1 MAYNIVKHRRGTTQE
16 WLEIDLI
23 PEDGELVVEECAD
36 GTRKCKIGN
45 GLYSFTKLPY
55 VDDATRVQL
64 LDELDKLRDEFT
76 DKLDRASTSI
86 TEQLKADKLELE
98 SSITSTK
105 AILDES
111 ILSAA
116 NKAAGGVQTALNQ
129 KLDTAQKTLQ
139 ASIKAVD
146 AKVDEKVDLVLKAAE
161 TAHTDLSEAITDA
174 TAEVKETLSQ
184 EIKDVEEVLDNK
196 IDVETS
202 TRTIQFNNLDK
213 RIGNV
218 SAVLEGQIRPTIKQI
233 DEKHTAAIEELAA
246 THTTT
251 VAQLSTELSDK
262 TTDLAKQISDQEVS
276 FNGKLSTAVG
286 SVTKDYTEKVK
297 TLKTDL
303 TQTISDLDS
312 EHKEALAGVK
322 DSLET
327 SIETSATEWA
337 SNLATLRQDLVA
349 ADDLLLQ
356 VIEDFKNSEKLVA
369 NNTNSTIE
377 TLDKKVEGL
386 VQADIGLKNSIS
398 AVETL
403 LERSKTEIYAEL
415 DSAKQKH
422 TVDCARIFA
431 EISRIEELQKTS
443 DALITD
449 TTLEA
454 LSHVYM
460 ELANLVD
467 YDILVINRVYA
478 SEIKLR
484 DEMTAMNNQLTSDIS
499 QLDAAV
505 DSKIVEIEETIATA
519 IAELKSLFAYDIG
532 TLRTSLLTNIEKLK
546 LEQDIQIKDNADAIK
561 TLAASVAD
569 FKKNTETNISA
580 VSRSMANLKIE
591 TLAATKAAESKVNSL
606 EEALDSTNT
615 KLAVQADRIS
625 RIMTLN
631 PGSTTGDVELLDIR
645 KGYDTTVYLTAGDAV
660 RAVGYELSSLRNSLK
675 QYIDT
680 QAIDGLYYDYTGE
693 VGLMQPY
700 MLYLKAKDEVI
711 AESGVQIISGAGGG
725 GGGNASA
732 SSLTI
737 AYVTQSPV
745 ITTISDK
752 TVLTFTFSG
761 TDGSGDTIA
770 QANAMW
776 KINGV
781 TKEYGTVKDGTN
793 EFDVTKYLSVGTTK
807 VHLTVTDDN
816 GSVATK
822 TWSVQQIELSVD
834 SSFNDKL
841 TYEANKEIV
850 FTYTPNGAVEKTAVF
865 ILNGKEYKRIELS
878 ADVSG
883 RDTRTTIAPQKHGS
897 HFLEF
902 YLEATINGAKVTS
915 NHATK
920 DILCYD
926 PSAKTPVIG
935 VQEHN
940 ITVKQ
945 YSTTPIVYTVY
956 DPTTENPDVTIYVDG
971 REVAK
976 TTVKANIAYGG
987 TPTDVYSYTEAVVG
1001 THIVKIVCGD
1011 TVKEITVD
1019 VENLGITIEPITD
1032 GLAFDFNPAGKS
1044 NADTENRLW
1053 KDGNVSLSVSDN
1065 FDWING
1071 GYIPNDPEGPCFCVK
1086 AGSTATINY
1095 KLFADEAQKN
1105 GKEFKLIFKTSNV
1118 ANPDAVF
1125 LTCVDNTTAK
1135 DHIGIS
1141 MGVHTATIYA
1151 KSGSL
1156 DLAYSED
1163 DVIEFEFN
1171 ISANTEKV
1179 PMVMGY
1185 EDGVP
1190 SRPMVYDDSYSFT
1203 QNTTKDIVIGS
1214 PDCDV
1219 YVYRLK
1225 VYNTSL
1231 SNVDILNNFIA
1242 DARTAEEM
1250 IARYTRNQ
1258 IYDENNKLTPE
1269 TLAEK
1274 CPWLRVYKISAPKFT
1289 NNKSDKVTGTTIQQI
1304 YKNGDPILD
1313 NWICYDAQHSGQGT
1327 SSNNYGAA
1335 GRNLD
1340 FIMNKSGITG
1350 IKPRFVLGDGSDA
1363 SKITLTRTSVPVA
1376 YLNAKVN
1383 IASSNNMTNAML
1395 ANRYNK
1401 FNPYKRPFAER
1412 SGINTA
1418 HIKDTME
1425 FYNCVIF
1432 IQETDPDTSTHR
1444 EFKDNDWHFYAIG
1457 NIGDSK
1463 KTDDTRLTDPSD
1475 KYECCVE
1482 LMDVDLA
1489 LSDFPID
1496 TMINAMGTKKD
1507 KETGEISYIWAKDSN
1522 LDKLYE
1528 LNGSFVPTQDTE
1540 IIRNK
1545 AYYSLVK
1552 DDYKCIAY
1560 PDKTMLPN
1568 LYELQGEYVLTSD
1581 TTVDLTKTYYVD
1593 VLENDDFSEDFTYGW
1608 RYISDDE
1615 DDEVVSF
1622 CKQKW
1627 IEFYRFV
1634 TRSSDEE
1641 FIRDFDKYF
1650 VKDSALYYYLFTTRY
1665 CMVDNRAKNT
1675 FWHYSKTEDKDD
1687 EGNPIRKWDL
1697 CWDYDN
1703 DTSLG
1708 LNNYGKQ
1715 VYRYGLEDTD
1725 KDAAGEEVFRESD
1738 STFFCRVRDLFP
1750 GDLQR
1755 MFNTLEGKDAWHA
1768 ESFINAADAW
1778 QAEFPEELWRLDIDR
1793 KYIRT
1798 YTSSFING
1806 AGDSQ
1811 FLVNMCNGRMKY
1823 HRRQWERSQEQYMA
1837 SKYLTSRASGDNYH
1851 ANFRFG
1857 GPTTTPPAVNA
1868 DYALTLTPYSY
1879 VYLTVAYSNGTST
1892 VRAVPN
1898 VPVTVPYNS
1907 TFSTDIVNVY
1917 CASAIRDFG
1926 DLSTCYPKT
1935 VSVGNATRVK
1945 KLTLGNSTPGY
1956 DNNAFTTL
1964 TTGANPLLEELN
1976 VENISS
1982 LTQSLNLKQLTN
1994 LKTLKAFGTNAPSV
2008 SFAEGGKI
2016 EYAEIPAVNEISLKN
2031 LKYLST
2037 NNFKLS
2043 NYDNVTSLII
2053 DDCPL
2058 INQLTVFEKCPNL
2071 LEVRLTDIDF
2081 GYKTYSYF
2089 KQNLFGLT
2097 GITATGEK
2105 TDNAVLIGKASFAK
2119 LTGAQFDELTA
2130 RYPNLEIKYDQ
2141 LDSTVTFKDTNL
2153 TTTIH
2158 EGTATSYNNIVADYL
2173 NPVTNGVISSPVKA
2187 STAEFDFV
2195 FVGWAKETEVI
2206 IPEVLPDDSE
2216 HTLAELERIY
2226 REDSV
2231 KKVEGNRV
2239 LYPVFKT
2246 VRRSYPVRFY
2256 NPTAKTGDG
2265 LLQTVMTP
2273 YGSNSVYTAATPE
2286 KLDAAFPALYWFT
2299 GWYPKPENITGPLDC
2314 YAQFAVLDDKW
2325 YTLGI
2330 NDIAEYLDPWQKPQV
2345 GYTINEADKT
2355 LYIKGCNNKDNAA
2368 IKIPEQIDIYRENVG
2383 PNINLTVKL
2392 DNEAYETVSFN
2403 YKFTSGDTLSFGL
2416 YDEAGENYYGTYVL
2430 NATDAFEIYEGI
2442 TVAEDTNGYYKVTLD
2457 LATLQL
2463 TNDDINR
2470 ENAPAA
2476 IDTLR
2481 FFGWGASEDT
2491 TAATG
2496 FVDHVQVNGP
2506 SGEKTF
2512 LVNNY
2517 TVTGIKCFG
2526 QFSDMELISLPKSLR
2541 TIDTECF
2548 FNCYSLFELEL
2559 PENLETIGPD
2569 AFRGCLKIKKV
2580 EIPASVT
2587 SLGYAAFGECE
2598 SLADIKVAEGN
2609 PKYYVDESSG
2619 LLIDKVNKTA
2629 LRLKSNVANCTIPSS
2644 VDTIGRYCFSKTDLE
2659 YVTIPEGIKDISSN
2673 AFYSCPRLYGIS
2685 FPRSLENL
2693 EATCFGWC
2701 TNLSMV
2707 RLPEGLKNIKTY
2719 AFYLCPISTI
2729 NIPSSVDSILD
2740 RAFGDNDSLKTV
2752 TFAPRGSKLPN
2763 IVSTAFFGTGK
2774 VNPVTFNVPWSEGE
2788 VPGAPWGAENAKIN
2802 YNYVEGTTNA

>member
-218 SAVLEGQIRPTIKQI
+218 SAVLEEQIRPTIKQI

-322 DSLET
+322 GSLET

-478 SEIKLR
+478 SEITLR

-505 DSKIVEIEETIATA
+505 NSKIVEIEETIATA

-865 ILNGKEYKRIELS
+865 ILDGKEYKRIELS

-1383 IASSNNMTNAML
+1383 IASSNNLTNAML

-1401 FNPYKRPFAER
+1401 FNPYKRPFVER

-1425 FYNCVIF
+1425 FHNCVIF

-1528 LNGSFVPTQDTE
+1528 LNGSFVPTRDTE

-1552 DDYKCIAY
+1552 DDYKCVAY

-1568 LYELQGEYVLTSD
+1568 LYELQGEYILTSD

-1755 MFNTLEGKDAWHA
+1755 MFNDLEGKDAWHA

-1879 VYLTVAYSNGTST
+1879 IYLTVAYSNGTST
-1892 VRAVPN
+1892 VRVVPN

-1945 KLTLGNSTPGY
+1945 KLTLGNNTPGY

-2016 EYAEIPAVNEISLKN
+2016 EYAELPAVNEISLKN

-2043 NYDNVTSLII
+2043 SYENVTSLTIE
-2053 DDCPL
+2053 DCPL
-2058 INQLTVFEKCPNL
+2058 ISQAVVLNKCPNL
-2071 LEVRLTDIDF
+2071 LEARLTDIDF
-2081 GYKTYSYF
+2081 GYVTYSYF
-2089 KQNLFGLT
+2089 EDNIFKLKGV
-2097 GITATGEK
+2097 TATGEK
-2105 TDNAVLIGKASFAK
+2105 TDNAILVGKASFAY
-2119 LTGAQFDELTA
+2119 LTGSQFNELTE

-2141 LDSTVTFKDTNL
+2141 LDSTITFKDTDL
-2153 TTTIH
+2153 ETTVH
-2158 EGTATSYNNIVADYL
+2158 QGIVKNAADYH
-2173 NPVTNGVISSPVKA
+2173 NPVFYGEYTRPSDIPSGMIAKPAKEA
-2187 STAEFDFV
+2187 TAEFVYDFI
-2195 FVGWAKETEVI
+2195 GWSTDKNII
-2206 IPEVLPDDSE
+2206 IPEILPDDAE
-2216 HTLAELERIY
+2216 HSFEELVVLYKEA
-2226 REDSV
+2226 SV
-2231 KKVEGNRV
+2231 KRVEGDRT

-2256 NPTAKTGDG
+2256 NPTVLEGDG
-2265 LLQTVMTP
+2265 LLQTIMTP
-2273 YGSNSVYTAATPE
+2273 YGSNAIYSEATPI
-2286 KLDAAFPALYWFT
+2286 KLDAASPELYAFS
-2299 GWYPKPENITGPLDC
+2299 GWYPKPENITGPVDC

-2325 YTLGI
+2325 YTIGI
-2330 NDIAEYLDPWQKPQV
+2330 NDITDCVDYKGNVFD
-2345 GYTINEADKT
+2345 GYTVNNSDKT
-2355 LYIKGCNNKDNAA
+2355 ISITECNNKFNPAV
-2368 IKIPEQIDIYRENVG
+2368 KVPEQIDILRENITPGVDVIVQLE
-2383 PNINLTVKL
+2383 NA
-2392 DNEAYETVSFN
+2392 AYTTISFD
-2403 YKFTSGDTLSFGL
+2403 YKFTAGTELCFGL
-2416 YDEAGENYYGTYVL
+2416 YNKEANKCFGTYIL
-2430 NATDAFEIYEGI
+2430 NDVDAFEIYEG
-2442 TVAEDTNGYYKVTLD
+2442 VFVEENKNGYYRVTLD
-2457 LATLQL
+2457 IESLNR
-2463 TNDDINR
+2463 TNDNLDL
-2470 ENAPAA
+2470 ENVPET

-2481 FFGWGASEDT
+2481 FLGAASDV
-2491 TAATG
+2491 TG
-2496 FVDHVQVNGP
+2496 FVDHVWTTDP

-2517 TVTGIKCFG
+2517 SVISLGG
-2526 QFSDMELISLPKSLR
+2526 FSDHTSLELVRLP
-2541 TIDTECF
+2541 DTLTEIQSRGF
-2548 FNCYSLFELEL
+2548 YNCYSLFELDL
-2559 PENLETIGPD
+2559 PESLKTIGRSAFQGCSRLKKIVIPANVSSIGEAAFADCINLEE
-2569 AFRGCLKIKKV
+2569 L
-2580 EIPASVT
+2580 
-2587 SLGYAAFGECE
+2587 
-2598 SLADIKVAEGN
+2598 KVADGN
-2609 PKYYVDESSG
+2609 ARYAIDKNC
-2619 LLIDKVNKTA
+2619 LIDKNNKILLQGLSTGSIPDYVKA
-2629 LRLKSNVANCTIPSS
+2629 LGQHCFSNTDIQSVRIPEGIDTVPNNAFSRCAKLYSISFPSTLRVLDATCFAWCQNLGMVRLNSGLKDIRTYVFDSCALSAVVIPSS
-2644 VDTIGRYCFSKTDLE
+2644 VDNVLE
-2659 YVTIPEGIKDISSN
+2659 RSFGDMSTLRSVTFENRNNIPYIHPN
-2673 AFYSCPRLYGIS
+2673 AFVNSGSTDEQIV
-2685 FPRSLENL
+2685 FNL
-2693 EATCFGWC
+2693 
-2701 TNLSMV
+2701 
-2707 RLPEGLKNIKTY
+2707 
-2719 AFYLCPISTI
+2719 
-2729 NIPSSVDSILD
+2729 
-2740 RAFGDNDSLKTV
+2740 
-2752 TFAPRGSKLPN
+2752 
-2763 IVSTAFFGTGK
+2763 
-2774 VNPVTFNVPWSEGE
+2774 PWSAEE
-2788 VPGAPWGAENAKIN
+2788 TPNAPWGAINAKLN
-2802 YNYVEGTTNA
+2802 FNYVEGTN